1 MSLMSLINCILWSA
15 YGFEINNPGVYLP
28 NVIGFIL
35 SSVQLFLIGVFT
47 EARKKGNGGSVD
59 V

>member
-1 MSLMSLINCILWSA
+1 MSLINCILWSA

>member
-35 SSVQLFLIGVFT
+35 SAIQISLIVIFT